1 MDKAQQIYKKYTSNL
16 TAIYLA
22 GLFLYFVLS
31 AILNY
36 IGLFPL
42 VILAGVSIAVILWKL
57 TIFKVR
63 KNILGVVID
72 DLDAPLYREVVR
84 TAGLYAQNFY
94 YAMDA
99 EFYVGNIPGAIA
111 IGEAVCRDS
120 ALSKKHGYA
129 TLPFLAQYYYCM
141 GDDEGLA
148 SVCRRFRECRL
159 PRLKTKRV
167 REMTGIINKY
177 EMYLAGDYDS
187 FVRPIDPKIKGTIY
201 PFITYFN
208 KARAAL
214 KRGDI
219 NSARVIFTSVSA
231 STGNTVF
238 AMLSSRALEAI
249 DSGIDYREA
258 VSGIGGEQID
268 TDALIKNY
276 IESTKKA
283 NKRRTVILMIAAVL
297 LAMALPGSIRSWTRE
312 VNERITL
319 RMLDDHYESVEIIE
333 VRPFNINGERSEYTF
348 IADVGDALIIGGRYR
363 NAEGKPEIATY
374 AYCPYADLES
384 EGKIGYAFNNH
395 DNRAL
400 LYFAVFD
407 YYDLD
412 SVINE
417 DDYLLCKA
425 YYVNEH
431 TITVVIDDEVIE

>member
-1 MDKAQQIYKKYTSNL
+1 MDKAQQIYKKYKSNL

-31 AILNY
+31 AILDY

-84 TAGLYAQNFY
+84 ASGFYAQNLF

-111 IGEAVCRDS
+111 IGEAVCEDS
-120 ALSKKHGYA
+120 TLFKKYGYA
-129 TLPFLAQYYYCM
+129 MLPFLAQYYYCL

-148 SVCRRFRECRL
+148 SVCRRFRELRL
-159 PRLKTKRV
+159 PRLKTKKV
-167 REMTGIINKY
+167 RKMTGIINKY
-177 EMYLAGDYDS
+177 ETYLAGDYDS
-187 FVRPIDPKIKGTIY
+187 FVRPIDPKSKGTIY

-208 KARAAL
+208 EARAAL

-238 AMLSSRALEAI
+238 SMLSSRALEAI
-249 DSGIDYREA
+249 DSGMDYREA
-258 VSGIGGEQID
+258 VAGIGGEQID
-268 TDALIKNY
+268 TDSLIKNY

-283 NKRRTVILMIAAVL
+283 KKRRTVLLIIMAVL
-297 LAMALPGSIRSWTRE
+297 LAIALPGSIRSWTQE
-312 VNERITL
+312 VNEKITV
-319 RMLDDHYESVEIIE
+319 RMLEERYESAEVIE
-333 VRPFNINGERSEYTF
+333 VRPLYINGERSEYTF

-363 NAEGKPEIATY
+363 NSEGNWEVATY
-374 AYCPYADLES
+374 AHCSYTDLES
-384 EGKIGYAFNNH
+384 ESKIGYAFNNH

-400 LYFAVFD
+400 LYFAVYD
-407 YYDLD
+407 DYDLD

-431 TITVVIDDEVIE
+431 IITVVIDDEVID

>member
-1 MDKAQQIYKKYTSNL
+1 
-16 TAIYLA
+16 
-22 GLFLYFVLS
+22 
-31 AILNY
+31 
-36 IGLFPL
+36 
-42 VILAGVSIAVILWKL
+42 
-57 TIFKVR
+57 
-63 KNILGVVID
+63 
-72 DLDAPLYREVVR
+72 
-84 TAGLYAQNFY
+84 
-94 YAMDA
+94 
-99 EFYVGNIPGAIA
+99 
-111 IGEAVCRDS
+111 
-120 ALSKKHGYA
+120 
-129 TLPFLAQYYYCM
+129 
-141 GDDEGLA
+141 
-148 SVCRRFRECRL
+148 
-159 PRLKTKRV
+159 
-167 REMTGIINKY
+167 MTGIINKY

-187 FVRPIDPKIKGTIY
+187 FVRPIDPKSKGTIY
-201 PFITYFN
+201 PFITSFH
-208 KARAAL
+208 KARVAL
-214 KRGDI
+214 KRGELQT
-219 NSARVIFTSVSA
+219 ARELLSSVSE

-238 AMLSSRALEAI
+238 SMLSSRALEAI
-249 DSGIDYREA
+249 DSGMDYREA

-283 NKRRTVILMIAAVL
+283 KKRRTVLLIIAAVL
-297 LAMALPGSIRSWTRE
+297 LAIALPGSIRSWTRE

-363 NAEGKPEIATY
+363 NSEGNSEIATY

-407 YYDLD
+407 YYNLD

-417 DDYLLCKA
+417 EDYLLCKV

>member
-1 MDKAQQIYKKYTSNL
+1 MDKAQQIYNKYVSNL
-16 TAIYLA
+16 RAIYLG

-42 VILAGVSIAVILWKL
+42 VIVAGVSIAVILWKL

-84 TAGLYAQNFY
+84 TAGFYAQNFY

-111 IGEAVCRDS
+111 IGEAVCGDS

-129 TLPFLAQYYYCM
+129 TLPFLAEYYYCM

-148 SVCRRFRECRL
+148 SVCRRFREYRL

-167 REMTGIINKY
+167 RKMIRIIEKY
-177 EMYLAGDYDS
+177 ETFLAGDYDS

-201 PFITYFN
+201 PFITSFH
-208 KARAAL
+208 KARVAL
-214 KRGDI
+214 KRGELQT
-219 NSARVIFTSVSA
+219 ARELFSSVSA

-238 AMLSSRALEAI
+238 SMLSSRALEAI

-268 TDALIKNY
+268 TNALIKNY

-283 NKRRTVILMIAAVL
+283 KKRSTVILMIAAVI
-297 LAMALPGSIRSWTRE
+297 LAIALPGSIRSWTQE
-312 VNERITL
+312 VNEKITV
-319 RMLDDHYESVEIIE
+319 RMLEERYESAEVIE
-333 VRPFNINGERSEYTF
+333 VRPLYINGERSEYTF

-363 NAEGKPEIATY
+363 NAERKWEVATY
-374 AYCPYADLES
+374 ACCPYTDLES

-395 DNRAL
+395 DNRVL

-407 YYDLD
+407 YYNLD

-417 DDYLLCKA
+417 EDYLLCKA